1 MTRYELFTCNQTLI
15 TAMVENGIDPK
26 DIKYLP
32 LINEY
37 KEMKSKHH
45 KVGYIVYHLSVK
57 YEMSERAV
65 YNVVNRMTKRVKI

>member
-1 MTRYELFTCNQTLI
+1 MTRYELFQLTQSFINTL
-15 TAMVENGIDPK
+15 VENGIDPK

-32 LINEY
+32 LIGEY

-57 YEMSERAV
+57 YGMTERAV

>member
-1 MTRYELFTCNQTLI
+1 MTRFELFTANQTLI
-15 TAMVENGIDPK
+15 MAMVENGIDPK

-45 KVGYIVYHLSVK
+45 KVGYIVYHLSEK
-57 YEMSERAV
+57 YQMSERAV
-65 YNVVNRMTKRVKI
+65 YNIVNRMKSRVKL

>member
-1 MTRYELFTCNQTLI
+1 MTRYELFTFNKSLI
-15 TAMVENGIDPK
+15 EAMVRNGIDPK
-26 DIKYLP
+26 DVKYLP

-37 KEMKSKHH
+37 REMKSKHH

-65 YNVVNRMTKRVKI
+65 YNIVGRMTKRVKT